1 MYSDI
6 CEIAFVTI
14 HVNVYELI
22 IGLPTCKGILNS

>member
-14 HVNVYELI
+14 NVYELI